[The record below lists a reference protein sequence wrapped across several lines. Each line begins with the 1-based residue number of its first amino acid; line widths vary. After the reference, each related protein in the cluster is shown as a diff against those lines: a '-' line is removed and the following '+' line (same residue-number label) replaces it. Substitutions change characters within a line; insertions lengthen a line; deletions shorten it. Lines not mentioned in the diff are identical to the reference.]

1 MVTDPSSSSTANVSV
16 GTTLPALTVRFT
28 RADLVRYA
36 GASTDFN
43 PIHYS
48 ERFAAAVGLPGV
60 IAHGMLTMASALR
73 VVTDWVGDPS
83 QVRSYFVRFTKPVVV
98 PDDDAGVEVVFSGTV
113 TALEGTLA
121 TVSLD
126 AVCGDQKVLGA
137 ARAEVELQPAPSA
150 TAAGTPRSVA

>member
-1 MVTDPSSSSTANVSV
+1 MVTGPRPAEVSV
-16 GTTLPALTVRFT
+16 GTTLPELTVRLT

-73 VVTDWVGDPS
+73 VVTDWVGDPT

-98 PDDDAGVEVVFSGTV
+98 PDDDDGVEVVFSGTV
-113 TALEGTLA
+113 TALDGTVA

-137 ARAEVELQPAPSA
+137 ARAEVELQPVP
-150 TAAGTPRSVA
+150 TPTDAGTDRPVA